1 MDLQRGSRKRH
12 RTRIAE
18 VTLDRFRHFRS
29 SDERRLA
36 AAAPWITRGMLLA
49 LARALVPQCERRNAS
64 TDELIGSEL
73 LFVRLG
79 PGVMPCVG
87 LGLVA
92 K

>member
-1 MDLQRGSRKRH
+1 VTSIDFATSGAVMSENSPPPRRGS
-12 RTRIAE
+12 
-18 VTLDRFRHFRS
+18 
-29 SDERRLA
+29 
-36 AAAPWITRGMLLA
+36 PRGMLLA